1 MRYLSLVIACICF
14 VSGYAQTVDSSK
26 VLTPEY
32 FMNLVRLYHPVVKQ
46 ANLKLDVGN
55 ANLLK
60 ARGGFDPKLGFGMNQ
75 KQFTGKEY
83 FNLMNGTLS
92 VPTFFGVEFKGGY
105 DRNQGLYLNPENT
118 VPAAGLTYAGLSVT
132 LGQGLFIDERRAAL
146 KQAQIFK
153 NSTQSERA
161 IILNDLMYEA
171 GKAYW
176 DWFSAYHSLEVYKD
190 AYQASTERLES
201 VRQFALLGDRPFIDT
216 LEAYI
221 QRNEREFSL
230 IQARLQFKNK
240 TIELSNYL
248 WTEELLAV
256 ELDETTQAPGFDDYK
271 LPEDMLMPDSTMWMR
286 HPELIFTQLKIQN
299 LQVERKW
306 KAEQIKPVLNLAYQP
321 YFTSPSVNSYSMNDY
336 KFGLTFRM
344 PLLLRKERGDLR
356 LAEFKIKEA
365 TWDFTIKQQQIRTK
379 NLTAINEFTTTIELI
394 NQYSLTVNAYGR
406 LLDSEKSIF
415 QAGESSLFMIN
426 ARELSYIGA
435 QLKLIDVVVK
445 NRKAILG
452 ANYAAGLLSF

>member
-1 MRYLSLVIACICF
+1 MKLVHFILF
-14 VSGYAQTVDSSK
+14 MFPLVSGFAQKSDTLQILS
-26 VLTPEY
+26 PER
-32 FMNLVRLYHPVVKQ
+32 FMNLVRQYHPMVRQ
-46 ANLKLDVGN
+46 ADLKLEMGQ

-60 ARGGFDPKLGFGMNQ
+60 ARGGFDPKLGFGLNQ
-75 KQFTGKEY
+75 KQYTGKEY
-83 FNLMNGTLS
+83 FNLMNGTIS
-92 VPTFFGVEFKGGY
+92 IPTYFGLELKGGY
-105 DRNQGLYLNPENT
+105 DRNQGLYLNPENSL
-118 VPAAGLTYAGLSVT
+118 PSSGLTYAGLSFT
-132 LGQGLFIDERRAAL
+132 LGQGLLIDERRAAL
-146 KQAQIFK
+146 KQAQIYK

-161 IILNDLMYEA
+161 IMLNNLMYEA

-176 DWFSAYHSLEVYKD
+176 DWFSSYHSLEVYKD
-190 AYQASTERLES
+190 AYQASIERLES
-201 VRQFALLGDRPFIDT
+201 VRQFAFLGDRPFIDT

-221 QRNEREFSL
+221 QKNEREFSL
-230 IQARLQFKNK
+230 IQAKLDFTNK

-256 ELDETTQAPGFDDYK
+256 ELEATTRAPGFEEYK
-271 LPEDMLMPDSTMWMR
+271 LPENMLLPDSTMWMR

-299 LQVERKW
+299 LQIERKW

-321 YFTSPSVNSYSMNDY
+321 YFTNSTVGSYSMNDY
-336 KFGLTFRM
+336 KFGITFKM
-344 PLLLRKERGDLR
+344 PLLLRKERGDLK

-365 TWDFTIKQQQIRTK
+365 TWDFTLKQQQIRTK
-379 NLTAINEFTTTIELI
+379 NLTAINEFSATFELI
-394 NQYSLTVNAYGR
+394 NQYTLTVDAYGR

-426 ARELSYIGA
+426 ARELSYISA
-435 QLKLIDVVVK
+435 RLKLIDVVVK